1 MFKINYSQWLKWQVK
16 ISWSKNAALPIV
28 SANYICDNKVNLINV
43 PDIKD
48 IKSMQSIAAQAIA
61 NSKDFFDLTD
71 ENVQKIRASIL
82 LIPFGLHRYWKVKF
96 CGSWGC
102 KIWKRPLDTFD
113 DALVQAWVKV
123 TQDWFK
129 SYEVVWK
136 PNKQIILEEFSVTAT
151 ESLLTYLAFLEDV
164 DYEIT
169 VNQIAI
175 EPHVINTIQYLENLG
190 AKIKVNYDHSV
201 IIQPSKIQIKNPDFK
216 IIWDY
221 IQAWTYFGI
230 GAIADNSE
238 IIINWCNVSDLLAV
252 LNLAKKIG
260 INFEILWTDSIKVNS
275 YNKANYKAIKLQT
288 MIFPGFPTDLQSI
301 FGTVLTQC
309 DWVSK
314 IFETLFEW
322 RFAYLSWLENLG
334 AKTEIF
340 NPHTAIIVWP
350 TKLQGWYVATTD
362 LRWWGAMVAA
372 WIIAHWTTFI
382 TNEDIILRW
391 YDNIVENLKAI
402 WVDIEHVE

>member
-1 MFKINYSQWLKWQVK
+1 MFKINYSQWLKGQIN

-28 SANYICDNKVNLINV
+28 SANYICDNQVKLLNV

-48 IKSMQSIAAQAIA
+48 IKSMQEIAQHALEV
-61 NSKDFFDLTD
+61 SKDYFDLTD
-71 ENVQKIRASIL
+71 EKVQKIRASIL
-82 LIPFGLHRYWKVKF
+82 LIPFGLRKYWKVIF
-96 CGSWGC
+96 CGSGGC

-123 TQDWFK
+123 TQDWLK
-129 SYEVVWK
+129 TYEIVWK

-175 EPHVINTIQYLENLG
+175 EPHVINTIEFLENLG
-190 AKIKVNYDHSV
+190 ANIKLNFDHSV
-201 IIQPSKIQIKNPDFK
+201 IIKPSKMQIKNPEFT

-230 GAIADNSE
+230 WAIADNSE
-238 IIINWCNVSDLLAV
+238 ITIKWCNISDLLAV
-252 LNLAKKIG
+252 LNIAKKIW
-260 INFEILWTDSIKVNS
+260 INFEIINKDTIKVNS
-275 YNKANYKAIKLQT
+275 FNKPNYKAIKLQT
-288 MIFPGFPTDLQSI
+288 MIFPWFPTDLQSI

-309 DWVSK
+309 QWVSK

-340 NPHTAIIVWP
+340 NPHTAIIVWS
-350 TKLQGWYVATTD
+350 TQLEWGYVATTD
-362 LRWWGAMVAA
+362 LRWGGAMVAA
-372 WIIAHWTTFI
+372 WVIAKWTTFI
-382 TNEDIILRW
+382 TNEDIILRG
-391 YDNIVENLKAI
+391 YDNIVENLKSI
-402 WVDIEHVE
+402 WVDIKQVN